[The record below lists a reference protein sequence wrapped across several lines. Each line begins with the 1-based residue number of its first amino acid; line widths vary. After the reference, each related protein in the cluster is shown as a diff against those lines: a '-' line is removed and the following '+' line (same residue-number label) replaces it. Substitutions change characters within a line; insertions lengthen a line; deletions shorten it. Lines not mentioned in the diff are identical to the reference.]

1 MNNIN
6 EWVAKTVAQA
16 ILNSGLS
23 LNEVANRSG
32 IPYSTLNRKVKGV
45 RGTFDWL
52 ELLSIAE
59 ATGVHPSTFTPPAF
73 NSQKLAA

>member
-6 EWVAKTVAQA
+6 EWIAKTVAQT

-32 IPYSTLNRKVKGV
+32 IPYSTLNRKVKGT
-45 RGTFDWL
+45 RGTFDWN
-52 ELLSIAE
+52 ELLAIAE
-59 ATGVHPSTFTPPAF
+59 AVNVRPSTFTPSAF
-73 NSQKLAA
+73 RTQEAAA